1 MESTRTP
8 HNSDDRP
15 DADACLVIATADLPA
30 VNHSNEQARRS
41 KRLLSLPRFD
51 AAGEEDPMQTESRLY
66 SLPRWRATR
75 WLSDAGPS
83 VHADI
88 RVALIGGLYG
98 SWPVFAAGAINT
110 VAVSAAIAF
119 RQPTTPFIAWFVAE
133 LAICLARLTVLVS
146 ANRAAVAHRETPTDL
161 HLLLAVAWSASVGLG
176 VLFSLAYGDWVISTL
191 ACLSAAAMVGGI
203 CFRNFS
209 APRLA
214 ATMILLSLGPIIP
227 GVAFAGEPLLYIVYL
242 QVPLYLA
249 AMTAAAFRLNK
260 MLVTVMHSERES
272 DYLARHDALTG
283 LWNRAG
289 FVDALKARL
298 ADNHGG
304 ESFALLFLDLDDF
317 KPINDTFG
325 HPAGD
330 KLLVMVAESL
340 CRTLPAT
347 DVIARMG
354 GDEFLVLANDVT
366 AEQALAIGHRIIGAV
381 TMPYALGEGNCVS
394 VGVSVGIAMSP
405 EHGAKAE
412 ALLMIA
418 DAALYEAKSSGKSCC
433 RMAGPEANL
442 AALRKITNRNAAE
455 VAGFGVAA

>member
-1 MESTRTP
+1 MHR
-8 HNSDDRP
+8 
-15 DADACLVIATADLPA
+15 
-30 VNHSNEQARRS
+30 
-41 KRLLSLPRFD
+41 
-51 AAGEEDPMQTESRLY
+51 GEENPMQTENRLY
-66 SLPRWRATR
+66 SLPRWRLAR

-83 VHADI
+83 VHGDI
-88 RVALIGGLYG
+88 RVALIGELHG

-110 VAVSAAIAF
+110 VAVSAAIAI
-119 RQPTTPFIAWFVAE
+119 RQPTAPFIAWFVLE

-146 ANRAAVAHRETPTDL
+146 ANRAAIAHRETPTDL
-161 HLLLAVAWSASVGLG
+161 HILLAVAWSASVGLG
-176 VLFSLAYGDWVISTL
+176 VIVSLAFGDWVISTL

-214 ATMILLSLGPIIP
+214 ATMILLSLGPIVP
-227 GVAFAGEPLLYIVYL
+227 GVALAGEPLLYIAYL

-272 DYLARHDALTG
+272 DYLARHDVLTG

-289 FVDALKARL
+289 FVDALKTKL
-298 ADNHGG
+298 ADNPGKK
-304 ESFALLFLDLDDF
+304 SFALLFLDLDDF

-325 HPAGD
+325 HSAGD
-330 KLLVMVAESL
+330 ELLTMVAESL
-340 CRTLPAT
+340 CHILPAT
-347 DVIARMG
+347 AVIARMG

-366 AEQALAIGHRIIGAV
+366 AEQALAIGHRIISAV
-381 TMPYALGEGNCVS
+381 TMPHALGEGTCAR

-405 EHGAKAE
+405 EHSTEAE
-412 ALLMIA
+412 TLLMIA

-433 RMAGPEANL
+433 CMASAETNL
-442 AALRKITNRNAAE
+442 AALRRLKSKSAAE
-455 VAGFGVAA
+455 ASKISVAA

>member
-1 MESTRTP
+1 MHR
-8 HNSDDRP
+8 
-15 DADACLVIATADLPA
+15 
-30 VNHSNEQARRS
+30 
-41 KRLLSLPRFD
+41 
-51 AAGEEDPMQTESRLY
+51 GEENPMQTKNRLY
-66 SLPRWRATR
+66 SLPRWRLAR

-83 VHADI
+83 VHGDI
-88 RVALIGGLYG
+88 RVALIGELHG

-110 VAVSAAIAF
+110 VAVSAAIAI
-119 RQPTTPFIAWFVAE
+119 RQPTAPFIAWFVLE

-146 ANRAAVAHRETPTDL
+146 ANRAAIAHRETPTDL
-161 HLLLAVAWSASVGLG
+161 HILLAVAWSASVGLG
-176 VLFSLAYGDWVISTL
+176 VIVSLAYGDWVISTL

-214 ATMILLSLGPIIP
+214 ATMILLSLGPIVP
-227 GVAFAGEPLLYIVYL
+227 GVALAGEPLLYIAYL

-272 DYLARHDALTG
+272 DYLARHDVLTG

-289 FVDALKARL
+289 FVDALKTKL
-298 ADNHGG
+298 ADNPGKK
-304 ESFALLFLDLDDF
+304 SFALLFLDLDDF

-325 HPAGD
+325 HSAGD
-330 KLLVMVAESL
+330 ELLTMVAESL
-340 CRTLPAT
+340 CHILPAT
-347 DVIARMG
+347 AVIARMG

-366 AEQALAIGHRIIGAV
+366 AEQALAIGHRIISAV
-381 TMPYALGEGNCVS
+381 TMPHALGEGTCAR

-405 EHGAKAE
+405 EHGTEAE
-412 ALLMIA
+412 TLLMIA

-433 RMAGPEANL
+433 CMASAETNL
-442 AALRKITNRNAAE
+442 AALRRLKSKSAAE
-455 VAGFGVAA
+455 ASKISVAA

>member
-1 MESTRTP
+1 
-8 HNSDDRP
+8 
-15 DADACLVIATADLPA
+15 
-30 VNHSNEQARRS
+30 
-41 KRLLSLPRFD
+41 
-51 AAGEEDPMQTESRLY
+51 MQTENRLY
-66 SLPRWRATR
+66 SLPRWRLTR

-83 VHADI
+83 VHGDI
-88 RVALIGGLYG
+88 RVALIGELYG

-110 VAVSAAIAF
+110 VAVSAAIAI
-119 RQPTTPFIAWFVAE
+119 RQPTAPFIAWFVLE
-133 LAICLARLTVLVS
+133 LTICLARLAVLVS
-146 ANRAAVAHRETPTDL
+146 ANRAAIAHRETPTDL

-176 VLFSLAYGDWVISTL
+176 VIVSLTYGDWIISTL

-214 ATMILLSLGPIIP
+214 ATMIVLSLGPIVP
-227 GVAFAGEPLLYIVYL
+227 GVALAGQPLLHIVYF

-260 MLVTVMHSERES
+260 MLVAVMHAERAS

-289 FVDALKARL
+289 FVDALKTKL
-298 ADNHGG
+298 ADNPGKK
-304 ESFALLFLDLDDF
+304 SFALLFLDLDDF

-330 KLLVMVAESL
+330 KLLTMVAESL
-340 CRTLPAT
+340 CHIVPAT
-347 DVIARMG
+347 DVIARIG

-366 AEQALAIGHRIIGAV
+366 AEQALAIGHRIIAAV
-381 TMPYALGEGNCVS
+381 TMPHALGEGTCARI
-394 VGVSVGIAMSP
+394 GVSVGIAMSP
-405 EHGAKAE
+405 EHGTETE

-433 RMAGPEANL
+433 CMASPETNL
-442 AALRKITNRNAAE
+442 AALRRLKSGNAAASK
-455 VAGFGVAA
+455 VGVAA